1 MDERKWQEMRELDEA
16 AERAG
21 GYVALPRTL
30 PPNPQGKRVYCHAK
44 VFHRNGETHFRFY
57 GKRLLCNWYK
67 RPFFIKYPPLLD
79 AEGLCFYN
87 MPCAASRAARH
98 ILREQQQEELNMN
111 ANSQEKTR
119 RLAGLALFT
128 ALIVILQLLGS
139 FIRFGPV
146 SVSLVALPIVV
157 GAAVYGS
164 AAGLWLGFVFGMVVL
179 LSGDA
184 AEFFAFSVPGTLLTV
199 LVKGIACGGLAGL
212 VYAWLAQKNRT
223 LAAVT
228 AAIVC
233 PVVNTG
239 VFLLGCRIF
248 FLPMLADMAQN
259 LGFGDNVGRFMIIGL
274 VGVNFLAELGIN
286 IVLSPVILRLIRI
299 GRKEN

>member
-1 MDERKWQEMRELDEA
+1 
-16 AERAG
+16 
-21 GYVALPRTL
+21 
-30 PPNPQGKRVYCHAK
+30 
-44 VFHRNGETHFRFY
+44 
-57 GKRLLCNWYK
+57 
-67 RPFFIKYPPLLD
+67 
-79 AEGLCFYN
+79 
-87 MPCAASRAARH
+87 
-98 ILREQQQEELNMN
+98 MN
-111 ANSQEKTR
+111 ANSQGKTQ

-128 ALIVILQLLGS
+128 ALIVILQLLGN

-146 SVSLVALPIVV
+146 SVSLVALPIAV
-157 GAAVYGS
+157 GAAVYGG

-184 AEFFAFSVPGTLLTV
+184 AAFFAFSVPGTLLTV

-248 FLPMLADMAQN
+248 FLPMLADMAQS
-259 LGFGDNVGRFMIIGL
+259 LGFGDDVGRFMIFGL
-274 VGVNFLAELGIN
+274 VGVNFLAELGVN

>member
-1 MDERKWQEMRELDEA
+1 
-16 AERAG
+16 
-21 GYVALPRTL
+21 
-30 PPNPQGKRVYCHAK
+30 
-44 VFHRNGETHFRFY
+44 
-57 GKRLLCNWYK
+57 
-67 RPFFIKYPPLLD
+67 
-79 AEGLCFYN
+79 
-87 MPCAASRAARH
+87 
-98 ILREQQQEELNMN
+98 MN
-111 ANSQEKTR
+111 ANSQGKTR

-128 ALIVILQLLGS
+128 ALIVILQLLGN

-146 SVSLVALPIVV
+146 SVSLVALPIAV
-157 GAAVYGS
+157 GAAVYGG

-184 AEFFAFSVPGTLLTV
+184 AAFFAFSVPGTLLTV

-212 VYAWLAQKNRT
+212 VYAWLSRKNRT
-223 LAAVT
+223 LAAVA

-274 VGVNFLAELGIN
+274 VGVNFLAELGVN

>member
-1 MDERKWQEMRELDEA
+1 
-16 AERAG
+16 
-21 GYVALPRTL
+21 
-30 PPNPQGKRVYCHAK
+30 
-44 VFHRNGETHFRFY
+44 
-57 GKRLLCNWYK
+57 
-67 RPFFIKYPPLLD
+67 
-79 AEGLCFYN
+79 
-87 MPCAASRAARH
+87 
-98 ILREQQQEELNMN
+98 MN
-111 ANSQEKTR
+111 ANSQGKTR

-128 ALIVILQLLGS
+128 ALIVILQLLGN

-146 SVSLVALPIVV
+146 SVSLVALPIAV
-157 GAAVYGS
+157 GAAVYGG

-184 AEFFAFSVPGTLLTV
+184 AAFFAFSVPGTLLTV

-212 VYAWLAQKNRT
+212 VYAWLSGKNRT
-223 LAAVT
+223 LAAVS
-228 AAIVC
+228 AGIVC

-248 FLPMLADMAQN
+248 FMPMLASMAQS
-259 LGFGDNVGRFMIIGL
+259 LGFGDNVGRFMIFGL
-274 VGVNFLAELGIN
+274 VGVNFLAELGVN

>member
-1 MDERKWQEMRELDEA
+1 MIRRLMKSVRE
-16 AERAG
+16 
-21 GYVALPRTL
+21 
-30 PPNPQGKRVYCHAK
+30 
-44 VFHRNGETHFRFY
+44 
-57 GKRLLCNWYK
+57 YK
-67 RPFFIKYPPLLD
+67 RPTVLTLIFIVGEAVIETFIPFITANLVNRIKAGADMSY
-79 AEGLCFYN
+79 
-87 MPCAASRAARH
+87 
-98 ILREQQQEELNMN
+98 ILE
-111 ANSQEKTR
+111 T
-119 RLAGLALFT
+119 GGVLALM
-128 ALIVILQLLGS
+128 ACA
-139 FIRFGPV
+139 
-146 SVSLVALPIVV
+146 SL
-157 GAAVYGS
+157 
-164 AAGLWLGFVFGMVVL
+164 
-179 LSGDA
+179 
-184 AEFFAFSVPGTLLTV
+184 
-199 LVKGIACGGLAGL
+199 ACGGLAGL

-274 VGVNFLAELGIN
+274 VGINFLAELGIN